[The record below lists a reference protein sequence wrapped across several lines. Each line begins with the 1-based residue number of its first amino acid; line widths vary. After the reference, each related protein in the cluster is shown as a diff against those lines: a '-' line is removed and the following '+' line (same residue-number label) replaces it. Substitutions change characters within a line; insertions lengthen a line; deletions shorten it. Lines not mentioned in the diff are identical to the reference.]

1 MRTRTQPLLV
11 SNRSRSAA
19 IPAYGGASNI
29 SASSSTENPNWT
41 WPAITFAHSTYG
53 FILSLT
59 EVGAEALSAASW
71 NGFMSIWITPLA
83 LFNLCR
89 SEGSGDGT
97 GLFAV
102 LASLTAS
109 NVRSV

>member
-19 IPAYGGASNI
+19 IPAYRGSSNI

-53 FILSLT
+53 FIWSLT
-59 EVGAEALSAASW
+59 EGSAEALSGAW
-71 NGFMSIWITPLA
+71 NGFMSIRITPLA

-97 GLFAV
+97 GLFAP
-102 LASLTAS
+102 LPA
-109 NVRSV
+109 